1 MLTKHPRSNS
11 KHSNIPLD
19 CKKKT
24 QKGLGL
30 GIKMQQR
37 KNMKLGQPRHES
49 NSILSFIIFPTLNCR
64 SKRKVLQ
71 GEKLLAKHLND

>member
-49 NSILSFIIFPTLNCR
+49 KLHTKFYYLSNSKLSFQKE
-64 SKRKVLQ
+64 S
-71 GEKLLAKHLND
+71 LAR